1 MEARG
6 VHICQP
12 RQGSACI
19 QIKVEEAHH
28 DQLEMEVS
36 TFEPANHPSN
46 LCFSVEKN
54 GGVLMFWEPTYV
66 FIYIYIH
73 LYCWMLIGV
82 APPNNFWVQNTAKKP
97 RYRVRNT
104 VKSKK

>member
-46 LCFSVEKN
+46 LCFSVEKMV
-54 GGVLMFWEPTYV
+54 GYSCFGSLHMYL
-66 FIYIYIH
+66 YIYTFI
-73 LYCWMLIGV
+73 LLDADWCR
-82 APPNNFWVQNTAKKP
+82 PPKQFLDPLKVFLFLSAG
-97 RYRVRNT
+97 
-104 VKSKK
+104 S

>member
-1 MEARG
+1 MEASG

-66 FIYIYIH
+66 FIYIYTFI
-73 LYCWMLIGV
+73 LLDADWCR
-82 APPNNFWVQNTAKKP
+82 PPQTIFGST
-97 RYRVRNT
+97 
-104 VKSKK
+104 

>member
-1 MEARG
+1 MEASG

-46 LCFSVEKN
+46 LCLSVEKMV
-54 GGVLMFWEPTYV
+54 GYSCFGSLHMYLY
-66 FIYIYIH
+66 IYIYI
-73 LYCWMLIGV
+73 Y
-82 APPNNFWVQNTAKKP
+82 
-97 RYRVRNT
+97 T
-104 VKSKK
+104 VGC

>member
-66 FIYIYIH
+66 FIYIYI
-73 LYCWMLIGV
+73 Y
-82 APPNNFWVQNTAKKP
+82 
-97 RYRVRNT
+97 T
-104 VKSKK
+104 VGC